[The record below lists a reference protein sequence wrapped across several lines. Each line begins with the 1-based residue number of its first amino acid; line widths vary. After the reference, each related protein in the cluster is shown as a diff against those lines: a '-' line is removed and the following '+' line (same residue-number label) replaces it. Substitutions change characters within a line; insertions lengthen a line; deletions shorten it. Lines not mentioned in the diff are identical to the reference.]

1 MDTARRVWSTLR
13 ERDGVRVPV
22 AEAGEAAVGLDVHLR
37 LTQRN
42 QRYAARGR
50 AHVVEPRV
58 TVEAARDQHIGCFV
72 Q

>member
-1 MDTARRVWSTLR
+1 M
-13 ERDGVRVPV
+13 RVPV